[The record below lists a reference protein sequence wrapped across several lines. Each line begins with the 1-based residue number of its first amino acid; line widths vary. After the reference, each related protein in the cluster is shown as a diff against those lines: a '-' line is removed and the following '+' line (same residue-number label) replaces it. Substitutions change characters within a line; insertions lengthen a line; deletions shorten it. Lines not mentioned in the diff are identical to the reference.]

1 MIPRDLVTLSQ
12 YGPYRTSGSGTFRYA
27 RTHNHQNTCVK
38 EPRSLSFTSLAM
50 YLYPKPLPYI
60 LTKAGGYPKDGWI

>member
-38 EPRSLSFTSLAM
+38 EPRSLSFTSLAT
-50 YLYPKPLPYI
+50 LCISI
-60 LTKAGGYPKDGWI
+60 LNLSPTY